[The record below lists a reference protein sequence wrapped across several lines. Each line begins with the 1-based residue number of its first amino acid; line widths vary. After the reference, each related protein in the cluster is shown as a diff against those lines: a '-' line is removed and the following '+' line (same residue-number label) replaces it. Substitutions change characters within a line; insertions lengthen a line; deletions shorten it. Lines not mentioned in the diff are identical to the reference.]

1 MWGATAPP
9 FLPFLTERRCGGV
22 RFLRDISSYLLIFL
36 FVLCYWYCSVHSL
49 GWLPGGELL
58 RSILLALLPFGCG
71 MVLGRHIYRPKAQS
85 WSLLLDVVLIVI
97 MLPFAFTELAVF
109 LFGPTGFLGRLARM
123 AEGGSVRVLLLV
135 LTGVLAGRL
144 LLPHKG

>member
-1 MWGATAPP
+1 MK
-9 FLPFLTERRCGGV
+9 
-22 RFLRDISSYLLIFL
+22 FLRDLSSYLLIFL
-36 FVLCYWYCSVHSL
+36 FVVCYWYCSAHSL
-49 GWLPGGELL
+49 GMLPGGDLL
-58 RSILLALLPFGCG
+58 RSTLLALLPFACG
-71 MVLGRHIYRPKAQS
+71 MVLGRHIYRPKGQS
-85 WSLLLDVVLIVI
+85 WSLLLDVILIVV

-109 LFGPTGFLGRLARM
+109 LFGSTGFLGQLARM